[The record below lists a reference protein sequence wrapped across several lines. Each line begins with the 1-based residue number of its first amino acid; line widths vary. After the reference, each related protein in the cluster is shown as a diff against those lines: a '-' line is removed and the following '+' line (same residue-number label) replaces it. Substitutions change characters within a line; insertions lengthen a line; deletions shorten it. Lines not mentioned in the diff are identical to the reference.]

1 MNKLNKLA
9 ECLKTLEVDFET
21 IEENNEI
28 IIPMPCDAVPVLSFG
43 TKGMIEII
51 KDNNTA
57 IWQDE
62 AYVHVL
68 YNEEYDT
75 LDWLIE
81 IERY

>member
-1 MNKLNKLA
+1 MNKLNKLV
-9 ECLKTLEVDFET
+9 ECLKALEVDFEVT
-21 IEENNEI
+21 KENEEI
-28 IIPMPCDAVPVLSFG
+28 IIPMPCDAVRSFG
-43 TKGMIEII
+43 TKGMLEII
-51 KDNNTA
+51 KDDDTA

-68 YNEEYDT
+68 YNEEYNT